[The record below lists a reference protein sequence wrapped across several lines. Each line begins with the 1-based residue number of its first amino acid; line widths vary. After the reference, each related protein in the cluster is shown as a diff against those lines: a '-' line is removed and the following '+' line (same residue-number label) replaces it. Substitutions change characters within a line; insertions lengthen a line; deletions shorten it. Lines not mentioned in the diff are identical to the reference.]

1 MAADHYDKIGV
12 TRTNT
17 QNNDNVGYTL
27 TLSSDQPLTSHIP
40 SKKRGLLMSDIL
52 KQLQPIF
59 QDILDLPDLHVTP
72 ESNANNVEDW
82 DSLAHINLVTA
93 IERHFKI
100 KFALGELQELKNV
113 GDMVHLIQRKLA
125 AK

>member
-1 MAADHYDKIGV
+1 
-12 TRTNT
+12 
-17 QNNDNVGYTL
+17 
-27 TLSSDQPLTSHIP
+27 
-40 SKKRGLLMSDIL
+40 MSDVL
-52 KQLQPIF
+52 QQLQPIF
-59 QDILDLPDLHVTP
+59 QDILDQPNLHITP

-93 IERHFKI
+93 TERHFKI